1 MNTGLYSKWQ
11 VLLCIRHPPQDQW
24 VLIYLQNNLNASR
37 YVSVNEAIGFS
48 IITYCYEMMRN
59 TITLISALQASVQKS
74 YRNDEIMTQ
83 KQFNYHFFFLQ
94 AYCLPEPS

>member
-37 YVSVNEAIGFS
+37 YVSVNEAIGF
-48 IITYCYEMMRN
+48 INITYCYDMMRN
-59 TITLISALQASVQKS
+59 TITIISALQASVQKS
-74 YRNDEIMTQ
+74 YINDEIMTQ
-83 KQFNYHFFFLQ
+83 NSLITKFCFL
-94 AYCLPEPS
+94 